1 MAKGNLFQ
9 GMGRG
14 KIGDVVFSRL
24 NGQQV
29 SRVRNR
35 NPKNP
40 RSNAQLYQRAIMATI
55 MQAYS
60 AGKEIFDH
68 SFQGKTVGA
77 NNMAVFMRENLKIL
91 RQQIAYEISSEMLAE
106 NMQANCVWPGAN
118 QPVANAYLIS
128 KGNYKQKAF
137 IETRPGGGIYYTLP
151 EPEANEKVN
160 EYAARVGLLAD
171 DYYTFC
177 LFLEGTNE
185 LFHAFEGLEDPA
197 GIGYDCRFGY
207 VRLHVKSNV
216 ASIEDAISTKSQLF
230 DVDASM
236 NIDETFM
243 TENVAEGIS
252 MSDLDVTGRGV
263 GSIGLIRSRKD
274 RDLRSTSYMYCPTK
288 AQVETND
295 FGIKSIYINE
305 AWARGTE
312 SLGNSDLILEGGG
325 AKPSPKPAQ
334 LKISEIVKC
343 ENESSLLY
351 GFYAGVA
358 VVNGQRVIPVVKYS
372 ASEGGLAYC
381 AQEYNTLSPEVRTDW
396 NCDEQ
401 YGFTPQELIDTLETA
416 YSLPVYIISETTS
429 QYDAYIE
436 AQKMFPLDMISN
448 FLYKA
453 RRGGNSSIQSVCHIT
468 ESGPK
473 AATWPSASVDRGGV
487 NYASSK
493 YKGNIAVISTV
504 DLDNV
509 ISINATDVDN
519 FTMTLGSKEYTVEN
533 GSIDIVIS
541 NWWIPAE

>member
-1 MAKGNLFQ
+1 MAKGNLMQ

-14 KIGDVVFSRL
+14 KVGDIVFSRL

-60 AGKEIFDH
+60 AGKKIFDH
-68 SFQGKTVGA
+68 SFQGIAVGA

-216 ASIEDAISTKSQLF
+216 ASIEDAIATKSQLF

-295 FGIKSIYINE
+295 FGIKAIYINE
-305 AWARGTE
+305 AWQRGTE

-325 AKPSPKPAQ
+325 GAKPTPTPEPTPMPVEGDVQIFANPECTEYADGSAMPVYARINVPWGYAEGWVLGLENQ
-334 LKISEIVKC
+334 RIECIAPSEQYPDDPYIVNLWVDFISVGQNVPYTAGQVIEI
-343 ENESSLLY
+343 NGDTSLLPIEEP
-351 GFYAGVA
+351 
-358 VVNGQRVIPVVKYS
+358 RVI
-372 ASEGGLAYC
+372 
-381 AQEYNTLSPEVRTDW
+381 
-396 NCDEQ
+396 
-401 YGFTPQELIDTLETA
+401 FTKP
-416 YSLPVYIISETTS
+416 
-429 QYDAYIE
+429 
-436 AQKMFPLDMISN
+436 
-448 FLYKA
+448 
-453 RRGGNSSIQSVCHIT
+453 
-468 ESGPK
+468 
-473 AATWPSASVDRGGV
+473 
-487 NYASSK
+487 
-493 YKGNIAVISTV
+493 
-504 DLDNV
+504 
-509 ISINATDVDN
+509 
-519 FTMTLGSKEYTVEN
+519 
-533 GSIDIVIS
+533 
-541 NWWIPAE
+541 

>member
-60 AGKEIFDH
+60 AGKKIFDH
-68 SFQGKTVGA
+68 SFQGVAVGA

-106 NMQANCVWPGAN
+106 NMQANTVWPGAT

-151 EPEANEKVN
+151 EPETNEKVN
-160 EYAARVGLLAD
+160 EYAVRVGLLAD

-216 ASIEDAISTKSQLF
+216 ASIEDAIATKSQLF

-288 AQVETND
+288 AQQETND
-295 FGIKSIYINE
+295 FGIKAIYINE
-305 AWARGTE
+305 AWQRGTE

-325 AKPSPKPAQ
+325 GAKPAPAPGPTPIPVEGDIQ
-334 LKISEIVKC
+334 IFANPECTEYATGVVSKVYARINVPWSGLNSGWRVNGETSGNRINAWGPDGEDNWYSIIAWEDFFSSNVQNPYTEGEIV
-343 ENESSLLY
+343 E
-351 GFYAGVA
+351 
-358 VVNGQRVIPVVKYS
+358 
-372 ASEGGLAYC
+372 
-381 AQEYNTLSPEVRTDW
+381 LSFEPHTQDVT
-396 NCDEQ
+396 
-401 YGFTPQELIDTLETA
+401 
-416 YSLPVYIISETTS
+416 
-429 QYDAYIE
+429 
-436 AQKMFPLDMISN
+436 
-448 FLYKA
+448 
-453 RRGGNSSIQSVCHIT
+453 
-468 ESGPK
+468 
-473 AATWPSASVDRGGV
+473 
-487 NYASSK
+487 NYTKVFSK
-493 YKGNIAVISTV
+493 
-504 DLDNV
+504 
-509 ISINATDVDN
+509 
-519 FTMTLGSKEYTVEN
+519 
-533 GSIDIVIS
+533 
-541 NWWIPAE
+541 P

>member
-60 AGKEIFDH
+60 AGKKIFDH
-68 SFQGKTVGA
+68 SFQGYAVGA

-137 IETRPGGGIYYTLP
+137 IETRPGGSIYYTLP

-216 ASIEDAISTKSQLF
+216 ASIEDAIATKSQLF

-288 AQVETND
+288 AQQETND
-295 FGIKSIYINE
+295 FGIKAIYINE
-305 AWARGTE
+305 AWQRGTE

-325 AKPSPKPAQ
+325 GAKPAPTPSTNWGLLVTGIYSTIPDGRSMAIIYDNAVPK
-334 LKISEIVKC
+334 I
-343 ENESSLLY
+343 
-351 GFYAGVA
+351 A
-358 VVNGQRVIPVVKYS
+358 VVKVNQVTAGSYSLENARAMVVGGANDDTDKEDVNSIFVGAANQYS
-372 ASEGGLAYC
+372 SNDSIALFNNNEEGGDGQSLMEALLGHFPIVESDLY
-381 AQEYNTLSPEVRTDW
+381 EIGSI
-396 NCDEQ
+396 EQ
-401 YGFTPQELIDTLETA
+401 VTQQNDGYIVSQQDVLNL
-416 YSLPVYIISETTS
+416 LPVDFIGAI
-429 QYDAYIE
+429 
-436 AQKMFPLDMISN
+436 
-448 FLYKA
+448 
-453 RRGGNSSIQSVCHIT
+453 
-468 ESGPK
+468 
-473 AATWPSASVDRGGV
+473 
-487 NYASSK
+487 
-493 YKGNIAVISTV
+493 
-504 DLDNV
+504 NV
-509 ISINATDVDN
+509 
-519 FTMTLGSKEYTVEN
+519 
-533 GSIDIVIS
+533 
-541 NWWIPAE
+541 

>member
-60 AGKEIFDH
+60 AGKKIFDH
-68 SFQGKTVGA
+68 SFQGVSVGA
-77 NNMAVFMRENLKIL
+77 ANMAVFMRENLKIL
-91 RQQIAYEISSEMLAE
+91 RQQLAYEFNNRGLAE
-106 NMQANCVWPGAN
+106 DMKANCVWPGAN

-128 KGNYKQKAF
+128 KGTYKQKAF
-137 IETRPGGGIYYTLP
+137 AETRPGGGVYYTLP

-177 LFLEGTNE
+177 VFLEGTNE

-216 ASIEDAISTKSQLF
+216 ASIEDAIATKSQLF

-236 NIDETFM
+236 NIDDAFM

-252 MSDLDVTGRGV
+252 ISDLDITSRGV

-274 RDLRSTSYMYCPTK
+274 RDLRSTSYMDCPTK
-288 AQVETND
+288 SQLEYND
-295 FGIKSIYINE
+295 FGIKVIYLDE
-305 AWARGTE
+305 AWKRATE

-325 AKPSPKPAQ
+325 AKPTPTPTPVSYFLQ
-334 LKISEIVKC
+334 KC
-343 ENESSLLY
+343 NDASSAMWGKYFPILRMSDGSKKVACIGLPPTEDIDHTFVNQGALPTASSQNPENLTEVWLQTGERTGGVWLDGAYDIANDSDNDFKYDLEE
-351 GFYAGVA
+351 AGVDYTNEA
-358 VVNGQRVIPVVKYS
+358 NFPNIV
-372 ASEGGLAYC
+372 ELTGL
-381 AQEYNTLSPEVRTDW
+381 T
-396 NCDEQ
+396 
-401 YGFTPQELIDTLETA
+401 F
-416 YSLPVYIISETTS
+416 
-429 QYDAYIE
+429 
-436 AQKMFPLDMISN
+436 
-448 FLYKA
+448 
-453 RRGGNSSIQSVCHIT
+453 
-468 ESGPK
+468 
-473 AATWPSASVDRGGV
+473 
-487 NYASSK
+487 
-493 YKGNIAVISTV
+493 
-504 DLDNV
+504 
-509 ISINATDVDN
+509 
-519 FTMTLGSKEYTVEN
+519 EN
-533 GSIDIVIS
+533 GKATVANSVIV
-541 NWWIPAE
+541 NVLPEYIPE

>member
-60 AGKEIFDH
+60 AGKKIFDH
-68 SFQGKTVGA
+68 SFQGVAVGA

-106 NMQANCVWPGAN
+106 NMQANTVWPGAN

-216 ASIEDAISTKSQLF
+216 ASIEDAIATKSQLF

-288 AQVETND
+288 AQQETND
-295 FGIKSIYINE
+295 FGIKAIYINE

-325 AKPSPKPAQ
+325 GAKPAPAPTAVSYFLQ
-334 LKISEIVKC
+334 KCNDASSVIWGKYYPIIRMSDGSKKVACIKLPPTEDDGVLCEKQGALPAAASQNPTDLTEVYLQWSDVGGTVQDGAFEIANSI
-343 ENESSLLY
+343 ENDFRY
-351 GFYAGVA
+351 
-358 VVNGQRVIPVVKYS
+358 
-372 ASEGGLAYC
+372 
-381 AQEYNTLSPEVRTDW
+381 D
-396 NCDEQ
+396 
-401 YGFTPQELIDTLETA
+401 LETA
-416 YSLPVYIISETTS
+416 GVDYTNEANFPNIVELTDLTFSGGKATVANSVIVNALPEYIPE
-429 QYDAYIE
+429 
-436 AQKMFPLDMISN
+436 
-448 FLYKA
+448 
-453 RRGGNSSIQSVCHIT
+453 
-468 ESGPK
+468 
-473 AATWPSASVDRGGV
+473 
-487 NYASSK
+487 
-493 YKGNIAVISTV
+493 
-504 DLDNV
+504 
-509 ISINATDVDN
+509 
-519 FTMTLGSKEYTVEN
+519 
-533 GSIDIVIS
+533 
-541 NWWIPAE
+541 

>member
-60 AGKEIFDH
+60 AGKKIFDH
-68 SFQGKTVGA
+68 SFQGVAVGA

-177 LFLEGTNE
+177 VFLEGTNE

-216 ASIEDAISTKSQLF
+216 ASIEDAIATKSQLF

-252 MSDLDVTGRGV
+252 ISDLDITSRGV

-295 FGIKSIYINE
+295 FGIKAIYINE
-305 AWARGTE
+305 AWQRGTE

-325 AKPSPKPAQ
+325 GAKPAPAPSPTPIPASGVLQ
-334 LKISEIVKC
+334 IFADENCTEYWDGTTPDIYIRVNQPWGLGEGFNVGSPADPSHYIQCNGPSEEIPDDAYNIGLY
-343 ENESSLLY
+343 ELLY
-351 GFYAGVA
+351 TTDRNTPYAE
-358 VVNGQRVIPVVKYS
+358 GQILHVQFPD
-372 ASEGGLAYC
+372 G
-381 AQEYNTLSPEVRTDW
+381 D
-396 NCDEQ
+396 
-401 YGFTPQELIDTLETA
+401 
-416 YSLPVYIISETTS
+416 LPVN
-429 QYDAYIE
+429 D
-436 AQKMFPLDMISN
+436 PLTI
-448 FLYKA
+448 
-453 RRGGNSSIQSVCHIT
+453 
-468 ESGPK
+468 
-473 AATWPSASVDRGGV
+473 V
-487 NYASSK
+487 NR
-493 YKGNIAVISTV
+493 
-504 DLDNV
+504 
-509 ISINATDVDN
+509 
-519 FTMTLGSKEYTVEN
+519 
-533 GSIDIVIS
+533 
-541 NWWIPAE
+541 

>member
-60 AGKEIFDH
+60 AGKKIFDH
-68 SFQGKTVGA
+68 SFQGVAVGA

-216 ASIEDAISTKSQLF
+216 ASIEDAIATKSQLF

-295 FGIKSIYINE
+295 FGIKAIYINE
-305 AWARGTE
+305 AWQRGTE

-325 AKPSPKPAQ
+325 GSQPTPTPIIAGIVSINPNPPYESVTPISIEFTDVTTEDDIVEH
-334 LKISEIVKC
+334 LKLTISDSTPYRLVK
-343 ENESSLLY
+343 
-351 GFYAGVA
+351 
-358 VVNGQRVIPVVKYS
+358 
-372 ASEGGLAYC
+372 
-381 AQEYNTLSPEVRTDW
+381 
-396 NCDEQ
+396 
-401 YGFTPQELIDTLETA
+401 
-416 YSLPVYIISETTS
+416 
-429 QYDAYIE
+429 
-436 AQKMFPLDMISN
+436 
-448 FLYKA
+448 
-453 RRGGNSSIQSVCHIT
+453 QST
-468 ESGPK
+468 
-473 AATWPSASVDRGGV
+473 
-487 NYASSK
+487 
-493 YKGNIAVISTV
+493 
-504 DLDNV
+504 NV
-509 ISINATDVDN
+509 INVQFEVSGSWAVAYAL
-519 FTMTLGSKEYTVEN
+519 TLNGNVGSLSKTEPDAPFYV
-533 GSIDIVIS
+533 S
-541 NWWIPAE
+541 NVNWL

>member
-60 AGKEIFDH
+60 AGKKIFDH
-68 SFQGKTVGA
+68 SFQGYPVGA
-77 NNMAVFMRENLKIL
+77 KNMAIFMRENLKIL
-91 RQQIAYEISSEMLAE
+91 RQQIAYEISSEMVAE
-106 NMQANCVWPGAN
+106 DMQANCVWPGAN

-137 IETRPGGGIYYTLP
+137 IETRPNGGIYYTLP

-207 VRLHVKSNV
+207 VRLHVKTNV
-216 ASIEDAISTKSQLF
+216 ASIEDAVATKSQLF

-252 MSDLDVTGRGV
+252 ISDLDITSRGV

-295 FGIKSIYINE
+295 FGIKAIYLNE

-325 AKPSPKPAQ
+325 GAKPAPTPS
-334 LKISEIVKC
+334 
-343 ENESSLLY
+343 
-351 GFYAGVA
+351 
-358 VVNGQRVIPVVKYS
+358 IPVYNITGWHEGTMDDNIYGKYVPIGDYDGHNGVFLI
-372 ASEGGLAYC
+372 AYNNGVEGSGYFD
-381 AQEYNTLSPEVRTDW
+381 Y
-396 NCDEQ
+396 
-401 YGFTPQELIDTLETA
+401 
-416 YSLPVYIISETTS
+416 
-429 QYDAYIE
+429 AYIRKDTE
-436 AQKMFPLDMISN
+436 SAAPRVVYDS
-448 FLYKA
+448 
-453 RRGGNSSIQSVCHIT
+453 SDWPSIQQDIATNMPSCVDIAYYINL
-468 ESGPK
+468 GDGDPK
-473 AATWPSASVDRGGV
+473 QFMQD
-487 NYASSK
+487 
-493 YKGNIAVISTV
+493 I
-504 DLDNV
+504 LE
-509 ISINATDVDN
+509 NATG
-519 FTMTLGSKEYTVEN
+519 L
-533 GSIDIVIS
+533 
-541 NWWIPAE
+541 

>member
-60 AGKEIFDH
+60 AGKKIFDH
-68 SFQGKTVGA
+68 SFQGYAVGA

-151 EPEANEKVN
+151 EPETNEKVN

-216 ASIEDAISTKSQLF
+216 ASIEDAIATKSQLF

-252 MSDLDVTGRGV
+252 MSDLDVTGRGI

-295 FGIKSIYINE
+295 FGIKAIYLNE
-305 AWARGTE
+305 AWQRGTE

-325 AKPSPKPAQ
+325 GAKPAPEPEPTPQ
-334 LKISEIVKC
+334 TPLISIWA
-343 ENESSLLY
+343 NE
-351 GFYAGVA
+351 ACTV
-358 VVNGQRVIPVVKYS
+358 RPVVGQSYETLYAKI
-372 ASEGGLAYC
+372 
-381 AQEYNTLSPEVRTDW
+381 AQEIPSGRNMNWGNPNETFTNFFIQFIEGSNT
-396 NCDEQ
+396 N
-401 YGFTPQELIDTLETA
+401 IN
-416 YSLPVYIISETTS
+416 VYI
-429 QYDAYIE
+429 D
-436 AQKMFPLDMISN
+436 F
-448 FLYKA
+448 
-453 RRGGNSSIQSVCHIT
+453 GGEV
-468 ESGPK
+468 EE
-473 AATWPSASVDRGGV
+473 
-487 NYASSK
+487 
-493 YKGNIAVISTV
+493 GNIQPGVYQLTYPGGEELESPLEV
-504 DLDNV
+504 DFY
-509 ISINATDVDN
+509 S
-519 FTMTLGSKEYTVEN
+519 E
-533 GSIDIVIS
+533 
-541 NWWIPAE
+541 

>member
-60 AGKEIFDH
+60 AGKKIFDH
-68 SFQGKTVGA
+68 SFQGVAVGA

-106 NMQANCVWPGAN
+106 NMQANTVWPGAT

-151 EPEANEKVN
+151 EPETNEKVN
-160 EYAARVGLLAD
+160 EYAVRVGLLAD

-216 ASIEDAISTKSQLF
+216 ASIEDAIATKSQLF

-288 AQVETND
+288 AQQETND
-295 FGIKSIYINE
+295 FGIKAIYINE
-305 AWARGTE
+305 AWQRGTE

-325 AKPSPKPAQ
+325 GAKPAPA
-334 LKISEIVKC
+334 
-343 ENESSLLY
+343 
-351 GFYAGVA
+351 
-358 VVNGQRVIPVVKYS
+358 P
-372 ASEGGLAYC
+372 
-381 AQEYNTLSPEVRTDW
+381 
-396 NCDEQ
+396 
-401 YGFTPQELIDTLETA
+401 
-416 YSLPVYIISETTS
+416 
-429 QYDAYIE
+429 
-436 AQKMFPLDMISN
+436 
-448 FLYKA
+448 
-453 RRGGNSSIQSVCHIT
+453 
-468 ESGPK
+468 
-473 AATWPSASVDRGGV
+473 
-487 NYASSK
+487 
-493 YKGNIAVISTV
+493 
-504 DLDNV
+504 
-509 ISINATDVDN
+509 
-519 FTMTLGSKEYTVEN
+519 
-533 GSIDIVIS
+533 
-541 NWWIPAE
+541 

>member
-60 AGKEIFDH
+60 AGKKIFDH
-68 SFQGKTVGA
+68 SFQGVAVGA

-118 QPVANAYLIS
+118 QPVANTYLIS

-137 IETRPGGGIYYTLP
+137 IETHPGGGIYYTLP

-216 ASIEDAISTKSQLF
+216 ASIEDAIATKSQLF

-295 FGIKSIYINE
+295 FGIKAIYINE
-305 AWARGTE
+305 AWQRGTE

-325 AKPSPKPAQ
+325 GKPTPTPSVPIYDVHEFVLGDQNTQFFEKYLAK
-334 LKISEIVKC
+334 
-343 ENESSLLY
+343 
-351 GFYAGVA
+351 G
-358 VVNGQRVIPVVKYS
+358 
-372 ASEGGLAYC
+372 
-381 AQEYNTLSPEVRTDW
+381 D
-396 NCDEQ
+396 
-401 YGFTPQELIDTLETA
+401 
-416 YSLPVYIISETTS
+416 
-429 QYDAYIE
+429 YDGH
-436 AQKMFPLDMISN
+436 S
-448 FLYKA
+448 
-453 RRGGNSSIQSVCHIT
+453 
-468 ESGPK
+468 
-473 AATWPSASVDRGGV
+473 
-487 NYASSK
+487 
-493 YKGNIAVISTV
+493 
-504 DLDNV
+504 NV
-509 ISINATDVDN
+509 IVLVKDPIDYGIILKRSENAEPEAYTDGWYYDVEGN
-519 FTMTLGSKEYTVEN
+519 WETWMTYWIGEYSSSVYLIEVNEGEAVSTIREIFNNTVFE
-533 GSIDIVIS
+533 
-541 NWWIPAE
+541 

>member
-60 AGKEIFDH
+60 AGKKIFDH
-68 SFQGKTVGA
+68 SFQGVAVGA

-106 NMQANCVWPGAN
+106 NMQANTVWPGAN

-216 ASIEDAISTKSQLF
+216 ASIEDAIATKSQLF

-295 FGIKSIYINE
+295 FGIKAIYINE

-325 AKPSPKPAQ
+325 GAKPAPKPTPVSYFLTQ
-334 LKISEIVKC
+334 VGDINKPWGRKYIPILRMSDGSLKIATINLPPIEYYDPDWQEDFTFRKQGALPMSVDNDINNLTLVQVIEEIDGTPTLHDGVF
-343 ENESSLLY
+343 EVFNYDFDNYHLSQLGIDVADESTYYQILSLNDLTYNE
-351 GFYAGVA
+351 
-358 VVNGQRVIPVVKYS
+358 
-372 ASEGGLAYC
+372 
-381 AQEYNTLSPEVRTDW
+381 DW
-396 NCDEQ
+396 NATVANSVITD
-401 YGFTPQELIDTLETA
+401 A
-416 YSLPVYIISETTS
+416 LPVY
-429 QYDAYIE
+429 Q
-436 AQKMFPLDMISN
+436 
-448 FLYKA
+448 
-453 RRGGNSSIQSVCHIT
+453 
-468 ESGPK
+468 
-473 AATWPSASVDRGGV
+473 
-487 NYASSK
+487 
-493 YKGNIAVISTV
+493 
-504 DLDNV
+504 
-509 ISINATDVDN
+509 
-519 FTMTLGSKEYTVEN
+519 
-533 GSIDIVIS
+533 
-541 NWWIPAE
+541 AE

>member
-24 NGQQV
+24 NGQQL

-60 AGKEIFDH
+60 AGKKIFDH
-68 SFQGKTVGA
+68 SFQGVAVGA

-151 EPEANEKVN
+151 EPETNEKVN
-160 EYAARVGLLAD
+160 EYASRVGLLAD

-216 ASIEDAISTKSQLF
+216 ASIEDAIATKSQLF

-288 AQVETND
+288 AQQETND
-295 FGIKSIYINE
+295 FGIKAIYINE

-325 AKPSPKPAQ
+325 GTQPAPAPTIAGIVSINPNPPYEGVTPISIEFTNVTTVDDIVEH
-334 LKISEIVKC
+334 LKLTISD
-343 ENESSLLY
+343 S
-351 GFYAGVA
+351 
-358 VVNGQRVIPVVKYS
+358 
-372 ASEGGLAYC
+372 
-381 AQEYNTLSPEVRTDW
+381 
-396 NCDEQ
+396 
-401 YGFTPQELIDTLETA
+401 TA
-416 YSLPVYIISETTS
+416 YRLQKQSANIINVFFEVGGSW
-429 QYDAYIE
+429 QVAYALTLNENTGALDKTEPE
-436 AQKMFPLDMISN
+436 APFYVSN
-448 FLYKA
+448 
-453 RRGGNSSIQSVCHIT
+453 V
-468 ESGPK
+468 
-473 AATWPSASVDRGGV
+473 TW
-487 NYASSK
+487 
-493 YKGNIAVISTV
+493 
-504 DLDNV
+504 L
-509 ISINATDVDN
+509 
-519 FTMTLGSKEYTVEN
+519 
-533 GSIDIVIS
+533 
-541 NWWIPAE
+541 

>member
-14 KIGDVVFSRL
+14 KVGDVVFSRL

-60 AGKEIFDH
+60 AGKKIFDH
-68 SFQGKTVGA
+68 SFQGVAVGA

-91 RQQIAYEISSEMLAE
+91 RQQIAYEISSDMLAE
-106 NMQANCVWPGAN
+106 NMQANCVWPGAT

-128 KGNYKQKAF
+128 KGNYIQKAF

-216 ASIEDAISTKSQLF
+216 ASIEDAIATKSQLF

-288 AQVETND
+288 AQQETND
-295 FGIKSIYINE
+295 FGIKAVYLNE
-305 AWARGTE
+305 AWKRGSE

-325 AKPSPKPAQ
+325 GAKPAPAPGPVANLYLRLDSGMLVVVDENGKAVIFNWLPQ
-334 LKISEIVKC
+334 HGGGRAMKLNDGAAALVNVTDTMRSWGQIGGDGEYVLDNKAGNIVT
-343 ENESSLLY
+343 
-351 GFYAGVA
+351 
-358 VVNGQRVIPVVKYS
+358 I
-372 ASEGGLAYC
+372 EGM
-381 AQEYNTLSPEVRTDW
+381 D
-396 NCDEQ
+396 
-401 YGFTPQELIDTLETA
+401 
-416 YSLPVYIISETTS
+416 YII
-429 QYDAYIE
+429 
-436 AQKMFPLDMISN
+436 DMD
-448 FLYKA
+448 
-453 RRGGNSSIQSVCHIT
+453 G
-468 ESGPK
+468 E
-473 AATWPSASVDRGGV
+473 
-487 NYASSK
+487 
-493 YKGNIAVISTV
+493 
-504 DLDNV
+504 NV
-509 ISINATDVDN
+509 QSINPRPT
-519 FTMTLGSKEYTVEN
+519 EIYN
-533 GSIDIVIS
+533 G
-541 NWWIPAE
+541 

>member
-60 AGKEIFDH
+60 AGKKIFDH
-68 SFQGKTVGA
+68 SFQGVAVGA

-185 LFHAFEGLEDPA
+185 LYHAFEGLEDPA

-216 ASIEDAISTKSQLF
+216 ASIEDAIATKSQLF

-295 FGIKSIYINE
+295 FGIKAIYINE

-325 AKPSPKPAQ
+325 GAKPAPAPITP
-334 LKISEIVKC
+334 LSYFLTEVGDLNMEYGTKFIPILRMSD
-343 ENESSLLY
+343 NSLRI
-351 GFYAGVA
+351 AT
-358 VVNGQRVIPVVKYS
+358 I
-372 ASEGGLAYC
+372 
-381 AQEYNTLSPEVRTDW
+381 TLP
-396 NCDEQ
+396 
-401 YGFTPQELIDTLETA
+401 
-416 YSLPVYIISETTS
+416 
-429 QYDAYIE
+429 
-436 AQKMFPLDMISN
+436 
-448 FLYKA
+448 
-453 RRGGNSSIQSVCHIT
+453 
-468 ESGPK
+468 
-473 AATWPSASVDRGGV
+473 
-487 NYASSK
+487 
-493 YKGNIAVISTV
+493 STV
-504 DLDNV
+504 VHDSMWDEDVTLVKQGALPMAVDNNVSHLTLVQIIEFLSSEHDLYDGAHEVFSSDYFDNGHLAGLG
-509 ISINATDVDN
+509 IDLADDNSYYSILSLNDLTFNSELNATVPNSDITDA
-519 FTMTLGSKEYTVEN
+519 LPEY
-533 GSIDIVIS
+533 I
-541 NWWIPAE
+541 AQ